1 MKQSTIN
8 SYLLPLVA
16 AMALTGIFSAPVY
29 AVTGLTTDATVQ
41 NGPSLPQPTVL
52 GDKVTEIDET
62 LDSATA
68 EKNYTFTALRGQ
80 NLMFRGM
87 KRSSNLIIECKIND
101 KWVAMPDEGIYI
113 IEGTQPGQEIQIR
126 ASKRDGGIA
135 GGKYKFRFGSAPYRA
150 STDLIITDAKGI
162 PLYAGTFQ
170 AFHTV
175 DWSIHIQDSTGHP
188 VEGAMASLD
197 ITIVP
202 TIDKTI
208 IFTKADGRGNETI
221 SLPGCQ
227 GHRTS
232 PPFWQ
237 MMGPFNYFWHL
248 EFNRHRIIA
257 DLEEAATG
265 HNWNPGTIDSEFGH
279 ICKKHL
285 RH

>member
-1 MKQSTIN
+1 MKPSTIN
-8 SYLLPLVA
+8 SYLLPLMA
-16 AMALTGIFSAPVY
+16 AMTLAGMFSTPVY

-41 NGPSLPQPTVL
+41 NGPSLAQPTVL
-52 GDKVTEIDET
+52 GDKVTELDET
-62 LDSATA
+62 LDSTTA
-68 EKNYTFTALRGQ
+68 EKSYTFTALRGQ

-101 KWVAMPDEGIYI
+101 KWVAMPDKGIYI
-113 IEGTQPGQEIQIR
+113 IDDTQPDQEIQIR
-126 ASKRDGGIA
+126 VSKRDGGIA
-135 GGKYKFRFGSAPYRA
+135 GGEYRFRFGSAPYRA
-150 STDLIITDAKGI
+150 STDLITTDAKGI
-162 PLYAGTFQ
+162 PLYAGIFQ

-175 DWSIHIQDSTGHP
+175 DWSVHIQDSTGHP

-202 TIDKTI
+202 TIGITT

-257 DLEEAATG
+257 DLEDAATG